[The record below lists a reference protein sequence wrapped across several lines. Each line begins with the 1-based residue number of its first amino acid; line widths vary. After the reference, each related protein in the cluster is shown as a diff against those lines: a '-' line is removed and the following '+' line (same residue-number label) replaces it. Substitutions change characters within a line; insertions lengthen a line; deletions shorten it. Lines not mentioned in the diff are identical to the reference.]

1 MARLTPGR
9 LLMNTSP
16 RAWSNGVAWSPADEY
31 GVGVRGV
38 GVRSVGVRGVGVR
51 RVGALLGDVAA
62 LLPFKPILQSE
73 QCADAA
79 ESVVD
84 PNQQSVVY
92 TNDPNQHRCPQCLV
106 NPAFV

>member
-38 GVRSVGVRGVGVR
+38 GVRGVGVRGVGVRGVGVR
-51 RVGALLGDVAA
+51 RVQNVRSQV
-62 LLPFKPILQSE
+62 KSKM
-73 QCADAA
+73 
-79 ESVVD
+79 
-84 PNQQSVVY
+84 
-92 TNDPNQHRCPQCLV
+92 
-106 NPAFV
+106 